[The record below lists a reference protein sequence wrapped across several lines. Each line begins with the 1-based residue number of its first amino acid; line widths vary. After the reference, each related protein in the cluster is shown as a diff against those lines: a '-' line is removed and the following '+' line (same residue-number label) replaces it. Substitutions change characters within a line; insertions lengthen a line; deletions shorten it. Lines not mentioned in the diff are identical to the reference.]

1 LRPSS
6 DIKPPEG
13 LRATRI
19 VVQIFA
25 TVLVILRSVTNTV
38 TSGKS
43 RDGVKI
49 HNKNLQLPPISSN
62 AITAPNEESLL
73 RPPSPCSDFTESDLI
88 SQMMKRMAEL
98 ECKVEILMT
107 KPTEMPA
114 DKEELLDAA
123 VKRVDALEAEL
134 IVTKK
139 VKYEE
144 LQEKGT
150 PPPFSLLPPQ
160 WGQFS
165 RIAESTPPS
174 ILSDRKEQWG

>member
-1 LRPSS
+1 
-6 DIKPPEG
+6 
-13 LRATRI
+13 
-19 VVQIFA
+19 
-25 TVLVILRSVTNTV
+25 
-38 TSGKS
+38 
-43 RDGVKI
+43 VKI
-49 HNKNLQLPPISSN
+49 HNNHLQLPPISSN

-150 PPPFSLLPPQ
+150 PPFSLLPPQ

>member
-6 DIKPPEG
+6 NVKPPES

-49 HNKNLQLPPISSN
+49 YNKNCQLPLISSN
-62 AITAPNEESLL
+62 AITTPNEESLL

-88 SQMMKRMAEL
+88 SQVMKRLTEL
-98 ECKVEILMT
+98 ECKIETLMS
-107 KPTEMPA
+107 KPTEMPV

-144 LQEKGT
+144 LQEKRS
-150 PPPFSLLPPQ
+150 PFSLH
-160 WGQFS
+160 
-165 RIAESTPPS
+165 PS
-174 ILSDRKEQWG
+174 Q